1 MHFYLAHV
9 YTLMNDECEKRIERR
24 RVLLEK
30 KNDRGAF
37 SFAFQLQLW
46 HAVKRIL
53 YSMILSCTVNII
65 MNCVHNKASAVQINQ
80 TLARSLGAEIEV
92 SAALCRVI

>member
-1 MHFYLAHV
+1 MRSHLYLVRVTNALLSGARI

-65 MNCVHNKASAVQINQ
+65 I
-80 TLARSLGAEIEV
+80 
-92 SAALCRVI
+92 